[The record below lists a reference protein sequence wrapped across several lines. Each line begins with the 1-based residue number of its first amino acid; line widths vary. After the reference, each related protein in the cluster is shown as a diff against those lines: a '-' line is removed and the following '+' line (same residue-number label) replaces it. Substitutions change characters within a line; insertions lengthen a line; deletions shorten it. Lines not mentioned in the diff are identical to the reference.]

1 MPREQQPSGVE
12 LQPNDRKA
20 LLARVIANSKPD
32 DSAAQAAVKEV
43 RKELKE
49 VEDEL
54 HEKMEQM
61 TKKHDDAIRQLSQK
75 FEQMSQE
82 LKVPV

>member
-1 MPREQQPSGVE
+1 
-12 LQPNDRKA
+12 
-20 LLARVIANSKPD
+20 
-32 DSAAQAAVKEV
+32 V

-54 HEKMEQM
+54 HEKNKQQDLVVLQMAKKYDEAIQQQHEM

-82 LKVPV
+82 LKVAV